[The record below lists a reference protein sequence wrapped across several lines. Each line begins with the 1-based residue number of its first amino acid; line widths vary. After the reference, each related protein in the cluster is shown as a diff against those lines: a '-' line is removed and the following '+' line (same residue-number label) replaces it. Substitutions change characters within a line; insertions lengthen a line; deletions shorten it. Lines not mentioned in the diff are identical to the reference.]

1 MTTMMTK
8 VRMLTDTEMIINRVF
23 DASPELVYKAWTDPA
38 LMARWWG
45 PQEFTS
51 SVCKMDVRPGGAYR
65 IVMRSPE
72 GKDYPTVGT
81 YQEVVENER
90 LIFSDTF
97 DELPQ
102 EWLDELRSHLPPG
115 ASKSI
120 PPDIVTANFE
130 EQDGKTLL
138 TVTSRFESKALRDA
152 IVQMGVAEVWAQ
164 SLDKLEELLAMIS

>member
-1 MTTMMTK
+1 MTTMTTQ
-8 VRMLTDTEMIINRVF
+8 VRMATDREMVLTRVF
-23 DASPELVYKAWTDPA
+23 DAPPELVYKAWTDPA

-45 PQEFTS
+45 PHEFTNP
-51 SVCKMDVRPGGAYR
+51 VCKLDVRPGGAYR
-65 IVMRSPE
+65 IVLRSPE

-120 PPDIVTANFE
+120 PPDIVTATFE

-138 TVTSRFESKALRDA
+138 TVTSRFDTKALRDA
-152 IVQMGVAEVWAQ
+152 IVQMGAVEGWSQ
-164 SLDKLEELLAMIS
+164 SLDKLEELLARIS